1 MLRPDPFISS
11 FLLEPF
17 IASMIF
23 FIPLLSEVSMQIQ
36 AAHATVF
43 PKPRAELV
51 QSVLGIFLL
60 VFLKNTSFYRLY

>member
-1 MLRPDPFISS
+1 MIL
-11 FLLEPF
+11 FLLAPF

-43 PKPRAELV
+43 PRPRAELV
-51 QSVLGIFLL
+51 QSVLGYSSAS
-60 VFLKNTSFYRLY
+60 FLKNTSF

>member
-1 MLRPDPFISS
+1 MIL

-43 PKPRAELV
+43 PRPRAELV
-51 QSVLGIFLL
+51 QSALGYRSAC
-60 VFLKNTSFYRLY
+60 FLKKYFFL